1 MSAPKRMGA
10 KTLAAAVGSLV
21 WVFSSMAVSAN
32 PGHGVAASTDAER
45 LATAV
50 LKVGRYYEKDRR
62 THPHTRYY
70 KRPHGRHTVEAPFRM
85 WRRTAVVWSSMRPLL
100 SLNGPA
106 AVCACA
112 LHLSICIFLADRFFC
127 DVY

>member
-1 MSAPKRMGA
+1 MSAPKRIGA

-62 THPHTRYY
+62 TRAHTRYS
-70 KRPHGRHTVEAPFRM
+70 KRPHGRHTVEAPFTYVETDRGRVVVDAPLAFVKRS
-85 WRRTAVVWSSMRPLL
+85 RRGVRVRAPFVDLYIP
-100 SLNGPA
+100 
-106 AVCACA
+106 
-112 LHLSICIFLADRFFC
+112 H
-127 DVY
+127 